1 MEQIEI
7 KGEDVV
13 CEVCG
18 RMFYVSASEQLRLK
32 QIGIIPRRC
41 LECRKA
47 HRRVNFTEHKS
58 NFSDTDFRRVMDEAA
73 REIQRWK
80 QKEGRL

>member
-18 RMFYVSASEQLRLK
+18 RTFYVSASEQLRLK
-32 QIGIIPRRC
+32 QAGIVPRRC
-41 LECRKA
+41 FECRKA
-47 HRRVNFTEHKS
+47 HRRVNFTEHRT
-58 NFSDTDFRRVMDEAA
+58 NFSDTDFARVMANA
-73 REIQRWK
+73 RNEIKKWK
-80 QKEGRL
+80 R